1 MTIEPASYPRHRR
14 DPREHPALVTEV
26 WAISPE
32 GCANDGRS
40 QETRAMGEAFTYVL
54 DAFQVEAAYELEQSG
69 VDTSKIWFVFR
80 RSIPVAGD
88 RQPVLS
94 HEPPSQPLTAETPED
109 EGRRRLRCGTH
120 AASSSCDWNGQP

>member
-1 MTIEPASYPRHRR
+1 
-14 DPREHPALVTEV
+14 
-26 WAISPE
+26 
-32 GCANDGRS
+32 
-40 QETRAMGEAFTYVL
+40 MGEAFTYVL